1 MGRKVSVAGT
11 VSEVC
16 MGFNTRKLTPALGL
30 LAVAW
35 FLAMYSVAMSL
46 DSVYVF
52 GENYLSDLGVGE
64 GAWAF
69 NSGVIGAGALFILFD
84 ISAVA
89 PALGR
94 GRVQGTA
101 VSLLVLAAGFLV
113 CVGIFTEDAGDL
125 HGIVSYG
132 FFLTMLVALGVL
144 TLSLSRSK
152 ALGQSGTYVTLALFV
167 FGLALIPMGGDPL
180 PETLAVLGIIGWGA
194 FLSLLLLLKGSGRR
208 IP

>member
-1 MGRKVSVAGT
+1 
-11 VSEVC
+11 

-69 NSGVIGAGALFILFD
+69 NSGVIGAGVLFILFGR
-84 ISAVA
+84 SAVA

-94 GRVQGTA
+94 GRVQKVA
-101 VSLLVLAAGFLV
+101 VSLLVLAAAFLV

-144 TLSLSRSK
+144 TWSLMTSK
-152 ALGQSGTYVTLALFV
+152 ALGRSGAYTTLAV
-167 FGLALIPMGGDPL
+167 FIFGIALLPMGGDPL
-180 PETLAVLGIIGWGA
+180 SETLAVLGMVGWGA
-194 FLSLLLLLKGSGRR
+194 LLSALLLLKEHGRR

>member
-1 MGRKVSVAGT
+1 
-11 VSEVC
+11 

-69 NSGVIGAGALFILFD
+69 NSGVIGAGVLFIL
-84 ISAVA
+84 
-89 PALGR
+89 
-94 GRVQGTA
+94 
-101 VSLLVLAAGFLV
+101 
-113 CVGIFTEDAGDL
+113 FTEDAGDL

-144 TLSLSRSK
+144 TWSLMTSK
-152 ALGQSGTYVTLALFV
+152 ALGRSGAYTTLAV
-167 FGLALIPMGGDPL
+167 FIFGIALLPMGGDPL
-180 PETLAVLGIIGWGA
+180 SETLAVLGMVGWGA
-194 FLSLLLLLKGSGRR
+194 LLSALLLLKEHGRR